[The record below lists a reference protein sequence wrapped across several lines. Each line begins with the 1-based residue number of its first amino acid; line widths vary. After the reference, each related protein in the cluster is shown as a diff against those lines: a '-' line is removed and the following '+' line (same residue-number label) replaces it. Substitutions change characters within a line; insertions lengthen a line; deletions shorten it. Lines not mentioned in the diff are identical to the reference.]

1 MSDNEKDLQK
11 NTRNTGPT
19 AAKQAATTAGDDG
32 SRDGKDSLDSTQTH
46 RASAGDRAPVAER
59 DVQYMITPRR
69 KPALGVMGLA
79 SFPQST
85 PNMEK
90 IHDVLQASENVT
102 VVRRVRS
109 AMLGLM
115 SNGPETGSQDILVV
129 RSKPGD
135 TGLLARLS
143 SPGLIVERDY
153 LLGHLAD
160 ATPSVKHKIGFRPLN
175 LVLQRVTL
183 QLHVQNTAGEPQS
196 KAEIVLYSNAGNEA
210 QGTTDDH
217 GNASIVVPVGYI
229 NDIAALYVKPY
240 ANCWEHFSYRPSLVE
255 NGVNTVVLNR
265 LPDHTAA
272 GFADPATGQ
281 NGFLGW
287 GQRLMGLSQV
297 ASGQM
302 TGRGIKV
309 AIVDSGCD
317 NTHPA
322 LTHVRIGQDY
332 TNLDSAHMPNTTT
345 WTSDT
350 MSHGTHCAGVIAGN
364 GKNGHIRGFV
374 PEAEVHVL
382 KLFPGGAFNNLAAAL
397 HYCIDNQIDVVNCSL
412 GGDQTSEAIEQL
424 IDTARQAGV
433 AVVVAA
439 GNSGGAVQFPASVPG
454 VMCVAAIGEQGE
466 FPDNTYH
473 ARTCTPGTVGMD
485 GLFPANFS
493 CQGPQIDVCAPGVAV
508 ISSVPGG
515 GYAAW
520 DGTSMAAPAVTG
532 LLAMVLAHHPEF
544 AGRPVVRDA
553 SRIDRLFK
561 LVAFAAA
568 PLGIPP
574 QKIGAGLPRVTS
586 SGTRAVDSTF
596 TAPMQGATESI
607 SQGQL
612 QNIIRDAFL
621 ASLGVGTQIPPQRPQ

>member
-1 MSDNEKDLQK
+1 MSDNEKDPQK
-11 NTRNTGPT
+11 SSRTT
-19 AAKQAATTAGDDG
+19 APGQGKQAVSAPDDAV
-32 SRDGKDSLDSTQTH
+32 RDGAAPDA
-46 RASAGDRAPVAER
+46 ASASRPAASPPVAER
-59 DVQYMITPRR
+59 DLQYMITPRR
-69 KPALGVMGLA
+69 KPAFGIMGLA
-79 SFPQST
+79 NIPQNV
-85 PNMEK
+85 PNMEQ
-90 IHDVLQASENVT
+90 IHDALQANGSVT

-109 AMLGLM
+109 TTLALM
-115 SNGPETGSQDILVV
+115 ASRPDTGSEDILVV
-129 RSKPGD
+129 RAKAND
-135 TGLLARLS
+135 TSLLARMAN
-143 SPGLIVERDY
+143 PALIVERDY

-160 ATPSVKHKIGFRPLN
+160 ASPDLTQKIGFRPLN
-175 LVLQRVTL
+175 LVLQRMTV
-183 QLHVQNTAGEPQS
+183 QIHVQDTEGAPQS
-196 KAEIVLYSNAGNEA
+196 KAEIVLYSNSGGEA
-210 QGTTDDH
+210 QGTTDEQ
-217 GNASIVVPVGYI
+217 GNASIAVPVGYI
-229 NDIAALYVKPY
+229 NDVAAIYVKPF
-240 ANCWEHFSYRPSLVE
+240 ANCWEYFSYRPSMVD
-255 NGVNTVVLNR
+255 NASNTIVLTR
-265 LPDHTAA
+265 LPDFTAA
-272 GFADPATGQ
+272 GFAHPAAGQ
-281 NGFLGW
+281 GGFAGW
-287 GQRLMGLSQV
+287 GQRLMGLTQV
-297 ASGQM
+297 ADGQM

-332 TNLDSAHMPNTTT
+332 TNFNADHMPSSDT
-345 WTSDT
+345 WTVDT

-397 HYCIDNQIDVVNCSL
+397 HYCIDNEIDVVNCSL
-412 GGDQTSEAIEQL
+412 GGNQTSEAIAQL

-439 GNSGGAVQFPASVPG
+439 GNSGAAVQFPGSVPG

-473 ARTCTPGTVGMD
+473 ARTCTPGTVGVD

-493 CQGPQIDVCAPGVAV
+493 CQGPEISVCAPGVAV

-553 SRIDRLFK
+553 NRIDRLFR
-561 LVAFAAA
+561 LVAMAASHLA
-568 PLGIPP
+568 MP
-574 QKIGAGLPRVTS
+574 QQRIGAGLPKVIGSPARPPES
-586 SGTRAVDSTF
+586 A
-596 TAPMQGATESI
+596 AAIQMQGIAEL

-612 QNIIRDAFL
+612 ENIIRDAFL
-621 ASLGVGTQIPPQRPQ
+621 ASLGVTNKTSPPRSL